1 MKCMKHILILLLVLF
16 IAVAMEAQENYNPK
30 RTLKEVKAQLK
41 AEKYQQ
47 AEDILNKAMNE
58 HKEAKSKPE
67 FHYLR
72 LQALRGLATAEN
84 RNMFLNTR
92 PDTAK
97 YFTYINRIYEYG
109 FSCDSLDRLPN
120 EKGKVRPSYT
130 SSIVNMLASYRNNI
144 KSGGKSEDYSSPG
157 KGTHYGV
164 YTADHVTD
172 IIADRKPII
181 KHIVSIN

>member
-130 SSIVNMLASYRNNI
+130 SSIVNMLAAYRNNI
-144 KSGGKSEDYSSPG
+144 KSGGKYYY
-157 KGTHYGV
+157 KKNKYMVKLHMNT
-164 YTADHVTD
+164 
-172 IIADRKPII
+172 
-181 KHIVSIN
+181 